1 MPTILCIDDHT
12 YGLASAIEVLR
23 SKGYDV
29 IAAADRSEALDVVVG
44 NSVDVVCLNCHSDAC
59 DAEFIATLRSIN
71 SFLAIV
77 MMSAFCG
84 VSCQQLRMAD
94 ACIQK
99 GDTAMALLSAIELV
113 LCQRRFGLCRAVSA

>member
-29 IAAADRSEALDVVVG
+29 IPATDRAEALAVVMG
-44 NSVDVVCLNCHSDAC
+44 NPVDVVCLNCHSDAC
-59 DAEFIATLRSIN
+59 DPEFIATVRSIN
-71 SFLAIV
+71 SILAIV

-94 ACIQK
+94 ACVQK
-99 GDTAMALLSAIELV
+99 GDTAMALLCAIELV
-113 LCQRRFGLCRAVSA
+113 LCQRRYGFCRSVAA